1 MSKIYPI
8 YEAEEIII
16 KYTNKPI
23 DIVNENPKVWE
34 IIKTTYIVV
43 YIFSVSTISK
53 IILNKIEIKPK
64 IKTEDKEIEKGLKL
78 LIGYDEKEKKKIY
91 LPETGLYQNFL
102 ITGTIGSGKTSS
114 AM

>member
-34 IIKTTYIVV
+34 IIKTT
-43 YIFSVSTISK
+43 
-53 IILNKIEIKPK
+53 
-64 IKTEDKEIEKGLKL
+64 
-78 LIGYDEKEKKKIY
+78 
-91 LPETGLYQNFL
+91 
-102 ITGTIGSGKTSS
+102 
-114 AM
+114 